1 MMNEGV
7 ACCGHSLYQTSH
19 CEVEVIVAVVMNVA
33 HNYDHFYL
41 NDVAHVTVADN
52 SWTDVNSLPCSSLLV
67 ESHIPAQNFFP
78 GSVLQMG

>member
-7 ACCGHSLYQTSH
+7 AYCGHSLYQTSH
-19 CEVEVIVAVVMNVA
+19 YEVEVIVVVVMNVA

-41 NDVAHVTVADN
+41 NDVAHVTVDN

-67 ESHIPAQNFFP
+67 ENHILAQNFFP